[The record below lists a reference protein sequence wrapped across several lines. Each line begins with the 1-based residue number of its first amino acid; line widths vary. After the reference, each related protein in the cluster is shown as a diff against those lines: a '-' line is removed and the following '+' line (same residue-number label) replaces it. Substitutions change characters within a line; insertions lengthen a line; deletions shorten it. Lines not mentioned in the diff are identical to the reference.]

1 MWMKVSKIIYGAI
14 FVLSGILIAIN
25 TLFYSFYH
33 RYLLNFLV
41 PDLGYS
47 VVLITIGIISLAFI
61 RSSDIIKLSSSLLV
75 STIMSTMLFILRT
88 LTIMSHWIDA
98 YILTLEGEE
107 YLFNLFEEMN
117 YLEIYLAPLTII
129 LLIYS
134 YHVLRKY
141 TI

>member
-1 MWMKVSKIIYGAI
+1 MWMKISKILYGSI
-14 FVLSGILIAIN
+14 FILSGVLIAIN
-25 TLFYSFYH
+25 SLFYTFYH

-47 VVLITIGIISLAFI
+47 VVLITIGVISLAFI
-61 RSSDIIKLSSSLLV
+61 RSNDTIKLSSSLLV
-75 STIMSTMLFILRT
+75 STIMSTMLFILRI
-88 LTIMSHWIDA
+88 LTIISHWIDA

-107 YLFNLFEEMN
+107 YLFNLFEEIN

>member
-1 MWMKVSKIIYGAI
+1 VWMKISKILYGSI
-14 FVLSGILIAIN
+14 FILSGVLIAIN
-25 TLFYSFYH
+25 SLFYTFYH

-47 VVLITIGIISLAFI
+47 VVLITIGVISLAFI
-61 RSSDIIKLSSSLLV
+61 RSNDTIKLSSSLLV
-75 STIMSTMLFILRT
+75 STIMSTMLFILRI
-88 LTIMSHWIDA
+88 LTIISHWIDA

-107 YLFNLFEEMN
+107 YLFNLFEEIN

>member
-25 TLFYSFYH
+25 TIFYSFYH

-107 YLFNLFEEMN
+107 YLFNLFEEIN